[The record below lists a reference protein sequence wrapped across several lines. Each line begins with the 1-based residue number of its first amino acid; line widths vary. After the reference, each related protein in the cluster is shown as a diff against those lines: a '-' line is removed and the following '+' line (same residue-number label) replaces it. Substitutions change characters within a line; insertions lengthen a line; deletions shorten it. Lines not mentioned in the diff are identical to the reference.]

1 MCKQYQLIF
10 ITFCRTKHLTFRVLK
25 QKKIHYF
32 QRSDGNEPHH
42 PDYERRSGRQYAKL
56 LEITICQNWS
66 QAWIEKIYFLKS
78 ANAIKFSF
86 VAYSRCLKAPPRQK
100 TSREMWQN
108 FEKRMMMLADN
119 KSPPLFPPEILH
131 KIFQV
136 VGDPFE
142 NIFCIDFVTWIFRNW
157 NEKILLPSVRWVM
170 YSSTG
175 NPDQTLYVVHVWVW
189 P

>member
-1 MCKQYQLIF
+1 MTEVEQDWESTSGAAMCKQYQLIF
-10 ITFCRTKHLTFRVLK
+10 ITFCRTKHFTFRVLK

-119 KSPPLFPPEILH
+119 KSPPLLPPEILH

-136 VGDPFE
+136 VQRGWRPFGKY
-142 NIFCIDFVTWIFRNW
+142 ILFRFCNMNF
-157 NEKILLPSVRWVM
+157 
-170 YSSTG
+170 
-175 NPDQTLYVVHVWVW
+175 
-189 P
+189 